1 MSGRPLEV
9 SAQEPSILSSEHI
22 LDAWLPPDLSLRKK
36 MRKRRVS
43 SLRHMES
50 QLLIKTQIQ
59 GGVSGDKVHGW
70 WLFSHGTPLLTTIL
84 SWNPSA
90 FRVTSFPF
98 DIHFMSF
105 YSTHR
110 LGDFQT
116 LAPSLFRYQDWL
128 LSNQSAPLSLPPA
141 ESQLTTSR
149 TGQTELSSDQISAQG
164 TWMKIRR
171 GKSGLRTMQRSPVPG
186 SYVLHK

>member
-1 MSGRPLEV
+1 
-9 SAQEPSILSSEHI
+9 
-22 LDAWLPPDLSLRKK
+22 

-43 SLRHMES
+43 AVRHMES
-50 QLLIKTQIQ
+50 QLLIKTQRL
-59 GGVSGDKVHGW
+59 GGVSGDEVHGW
-70 WLFSHGTPLLTTIL
+70 WRCSHGTPPLATIL

-128 LSNQSAPLSLPPA
+128 LGNQSAPLSLPPA
-141 ESQLTTSR
+141 GSQLTTSR

-164 TWMKIRR
+164 TWMKVRR
-171 GKSGLRTMQRSPVPG
+171 GKKWSKNNAEESCSRQLCLIQV
-186 SYVLHK
+186 

>member
-9 SAQEPSILSSEHI
+9 SAQEPSILLSEHI
-22 LDAWLPPDLSLRKK
+22 LDAWLPPDSSLRKK

-43 SLRHMES
+43 AVRHMES
-50 QLLIKTQIQ
+50 QLLIKTQIL
-59 GGVSGDKVHGW
+59 GGMSGDEVHDAPME
-70 WLFSHGTPLLTTIL
+70 PLRWRPTIL

-128 LSNQSAPLSLPPA
+128 LGNQSAPLSLPPA
-141 ESQLTTSR
+141 GSQLTTSR

-164 TWMKIRR
+164 TWMKVRR
-171 GKSGLRTMQRSPVPG
+171 GKKWSKNNAEESCSRHLCLIQV
-186 SYVLHK
+186 